1 MINLTKYT
9 NSLELEELVGDYWKT
24 IVPKG
29 STRFKNLKGLRFG
42 YSVVLELID
51 RGGKGKPSKWECI
64 CDCGAK
70 HTKTSAFIR
79 ATINKNSKCV
89 GSCNAKCGA
98 DLNNR
103 KQIQENIVALEI
115 LAKGLEEKWGIE
127 IGIGTLRQA
136 QENDCKYYLTG
147 DQCANGHI
155 DAKATNRRQCLQ
167 CRSDERRSKAA
178 KDRGKK
184 WRENNQETYL
194 EYGKLIIKKMQKR

>member
-1 MINLTKYT
+1 MCLK
-9 NSLELEELVGDYWKT
+9 EVQD
-24 IVPKG
+24 
-29 STRFKNLKGLRFG
+29 FKNLKGLRFG

-51 RGGKGKPSKWECI
+51 RGGKGKTSKWECL
-64 CDCGAK
+64 CDCGSK

-98 DLNNR
+98 DLNKR

-136 QENDCKYYLTG
+136 QENDWKYYLTG
-147 DQCANGHI
+147 DQCAKGLLM
-155 DAKATNRRQCLQ
+155 RRQLIVDNVYNVEVTKVGVRQ
-167 CRSDERRSKAA
+167 QNTEVRNGEKIIR
-178 KDRGKK
+178 
-184 WRENNQETYL
+184 
-194 EYGKLIIKKMQKR
+194 KLI